1 MLLVDKDGEHLFCGL
16 QEGLL
21 TKDTVRRLAP
31 EALTMTREEY
41 VQLAHDTAYQRFND
55 AGRHW
60 SFLDKIKEFA
70 GSQWDE
76 IQEVYKNAKD

>member
-1 MLLVDKDGEHLFCGL
+1 MLLFDKDGERLFCGL

-31 EALTMTREEY
+31 EAIAMTREEY
-41 VQLAHDTAYQRFND
+41 VKLACDTARQRFND
-55 AGRHW
+55 AGRYW

-70 GSQWDE
+70 GKQWDE
-76 IQEVYKNAKD
+76 IQEVYFNAKD